1 MKRARSP
8 EAKDARRQAVLA
20 AALDEFFERGYS
32 AARMVDI
39 ARRIGVS
46 KGTLYLYFDSKEAL
60 FTALI
65 DEFAVPNV
73 ERLATAAEEAGG
85 GVEAI
90 RALTRF
96 APVLVRQTPAPKI
109 IKVLISDAFAFPHV
123 VSEYRRRVVERVLQV
138 IAGVL
143 EKARAEGELDVDDPY
158 LTARLVAAPI
168 FMSAVWRVIFERDAD
183 ARIDV
188 EALFAIHEKMLL
200 RALKAEAGS

>member
-73 ERLATAAEEAGG
+73 ERLAAAAEEADGG
-85 GVEAI
+85 IAAI
-90 RALTRF
+90 RSLTRF
-96 APVLVRQTPAPKI
+96 APILVRQTPVPKI
-109 IKVLISDAFAFPHV
+109 IKVLISDAFAFPDV
-123 VSEYRRRVVERVLQV
+123 VAKYRRSVVERALNV

-143 EKARAEGELDVDDPY
+143 EKARADGELDIDDPH
-158 LTARLVAAPI
+158 LTARLVAAPV
-168 FMSAVWRVIFERDAD
+168 FMSAVWRVIFERDEE
-183 ARIDV
+183 ARIDI
-188 EALFAIHEKMLL
+188 EALFALHEKILL
-200 RALKAEAGS
+200 RALKAEAA